1 MIRTTRITIGL
12 LLVNLLSPAV
22 LADDPAS
29 MVEARLM
36 AYWDAR
42 NDLDHNTV
50 AGLESTSGM
59 LGTNSDGSFHKP
71 ISVSTPADWEKNMQG
86 QANVVR
92 VFYPEITPISADVVY
107 ARYYLEGLNKNAS
120 GASPYRT
127 RVTNVWVKDSDNEWC
142 IKAMHFSPANYGGV
156 HQTQSSDFDD

>member
-1 MIRTTRITIGL
+1 MIRTIRITVSL
-12 LLVNLLSPAV
+12 LLLSVLSPTV
-22 LADDPAS
+22 LAEDAATQ
-29 MVEARLM
+29 VEERLM

-42 NDLDHNTV
+42 NDRDHNTV
-50 AGLESTSGM
+50 AGLESRSGM

-71 ISVSTPADWEKNMQG
+71 ISVSTPDDWEKNMQG

-92 VFYPEITPISADVVY
+92 VFYPEITPISPDVVY

-120 GASPYRT
+120 GSAPYRT
-127 RVTNVWVKDSDNEWC
+127 RVTNLWVKDSDGEWR